1 MIAPLEIRMK
11 NRRFDLIAF
20 DWDGTLFDSTA
31 LIVRCIQGACRDV
44 GTTVPDDE
52 RAAYVIGLGLRDALM
67 HAAPDFPAE
76 RYAELAQAYRRHY
89 FAAQH
94 EVVLFEGTLA
104 MLQEL
109 RGRSHLLAV
118 ATGKSRRGLDEA
130 LGTTQ
135 LHTLFDATRTADET
149 ASKPHP
155 QMLLELMAELGV
167 APARTLMIGDTTH
180 DLEMATRA
188 GVTGLGVSYGAH
200 AHTAFAAHAPVFVA
214 HTTAELHAWL
224 LEHA

>member
-1 MIAPLEIRMK
+1 MISAAEHRMT

-31 LIVRCIQGACRDV
+31 LIARCIQAACRDV
-44 GTTVPDDE
+44 GAEVPSFE
-52 RAAYVIGLGLRDALM
+52 QAAFVIGLGLRDALT
-67 HAAPDFPAE
+67 HAAPGFPVE
-76 RYAELAQAYRRHY
+76 RYAELASAYRRHY

-94 EVVLFEGTLA
+94 EVLLFEGTLP
-104 MLQEL
+104 MLQAL

-135 LHTLFDATRTADET
+135 LQGLFDATRTADET

-155 QMLLELMAELGV
+155 QMLLELMAELG
-167 APARTLMIGDTTH
+167 APPARTLMIGDTTH
-180 DLEMATRA
+180 DLEMAVRA
-188 GVTGLGVSYGAH
+188 GVAGLGVSYGAH
-200 AHTAFAAHAPVFVA
+200 DHAAFGAHGPVFVA
-214 HTTAELHAWL
+214 HSTRELHDWL
-224 LEHA
+224 LDNA